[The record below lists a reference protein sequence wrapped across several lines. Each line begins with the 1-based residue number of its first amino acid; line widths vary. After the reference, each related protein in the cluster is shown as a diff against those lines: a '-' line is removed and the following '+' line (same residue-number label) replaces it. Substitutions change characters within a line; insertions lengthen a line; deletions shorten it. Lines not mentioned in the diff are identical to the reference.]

1 MLENVKGLR
10 IRDFLLGLAITF
22 ILLGTGG
29 FWDLA
34 VVKQN
39 WDRYPLPFETIVLPR
54 SQAGDLFFT
63 LIVLGMFI
71 LLLIGNESGG
81 SFEHSQNPA

>member
-1 MLENVKGLR
+1 MLRSRGLR
-10 IRDFLLGLAITF
+10 IRDFLLGLAITL

-39 WDRYPLPFETIVLPR
+39 WDSYPLPFETMVLPR
-54 SQAGDLFFT
+54 WQAGDLFFT

-71 LLLIGNESGG
+71 LLLVGRDCGG
-81 SFEHSQNPA
+81 SFGPSQAPV